1 MPKADITVSHAKF
14 TKHGPDNHQ
23 LIAEISELGWSG
35 FPQYVG
41 VHGHSSVRLFGPRI
55 AVMNGEEV
63 GGYLY
68 PQTDRSLSAPV
79 CEVHV
84 LND

>member
-1 MPKADITVSHAKF
+1 MPSAEFTVSHVKF
-14 TKHGPDNHQ
+14 TKSGENNQ
-23 LIAEISELGWSG
+23 ILVGEISELEWNRW
-35 FPQYVG
+35 PQYVG
-41 VHGHSSVRLFGPRI
+41 VHGHSSVRLFGPRQPI
-55 AVMNGEEV
+55 MNGEEI

-68 PQTDRSLSAPV
+68 PQTDTSLKPV